1 MRKLDSGGTMSR
13 LAVKLV
19 VLAMLTAGL
28 AGCWRPTGIGVGGKY
43 NDAILE
49 LGKNRKGGNVRK
61 AITDLQYVVRRDPR
75 YRDSL
80 TQLGRAY
87 YYAGRYVAAMEVLKR
102 ALAVNEKDEIA
113 WLVVGLTQFRQG
125 EDTKGF
131 ASYKGGLTLLAKAT
145 HDGYRDFTPEF
156 WDSNRTVR
164 RALRRN
170 ISLARKG
177 ASQKSRI
184 IVAGEDLLHR
194 IDRQLYEAEADRDHA
209 DYLKNKKTPRKK

>member
-1 MRKLDSGGTMSR
+1 MDSGRKMSR
-13 LAVKLV
+13 LTFKLV
-19 VLAMLTAGL
+19 VLALVAAGL
-28 AGCWRPTGIGVGGKY
+28 AGCWRPAGIGVGGKY
-43 NDAILE
+43 IDAINE

-61 AITDLQYVVRRDPR
+61 AIVDLQYVVRRDPR

-87 YYAGRYVAAMEVLKR
+87 YYAGRYTAAMDVLKR

-125 EDTKGF
+125 EDEKGL

-145 HDGYRDFTPEF
+145 SDGYRDFTAEF
-156 WDSNRTVR
+156 WDVKGTVR
-164 RALRRN
+164 RSLRRN

-194 IDRQLYEAEADRDHA
+194 IDGQLYEAEADRDHA
-209 DYLKNKKTPRKK
+209 DYLKNKKDPKKK